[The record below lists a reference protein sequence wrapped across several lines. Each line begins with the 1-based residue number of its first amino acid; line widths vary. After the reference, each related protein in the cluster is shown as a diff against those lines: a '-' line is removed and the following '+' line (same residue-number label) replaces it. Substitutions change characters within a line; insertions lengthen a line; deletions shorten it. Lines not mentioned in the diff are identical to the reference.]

1 MKKFILCVS
10 LLMGFNIALNA
21 QQSSRT
27 LHHAVS
33 DVDISNQGIAS
44 QKITLTGNS
53 TPLVKLSN
61 IQTTPVVSL
70 PLGAKASNSFEQD
83 VIRKSERKKQVAFIN
98 VPVFRKVNGQLEQL
112 LSYDLEITEF
122 QDGNNN
128 HTAQKPTGVE
138 NSVLAS
144 GTWFK
149 IAAPTRGV
157 YKITYQFLESL
168 GINPAAVNPN
178 NFRVYG
184 NGGTV
189 LPEEASSEQPDDLIE
204 NAIYVSSTGNTFG
217 ANDYI
222 LFYANGPVLWGNDT
236 TNHLFDHTSNYY
248 ENQSYYFLNYDIGQ
262 GKRIQT
268 ETATGN
274 ADYLV
279 NAIDDYMLIENDSVN
294 LNRIGKMWWGNRMSS
309 LSSAYSSQNFT
320 LNLGNVINQV
330 KVKSAV
336 ASDCIEYANMT
347 VKANGTTVTTYT
359 IPPNSSTIPIGNVS
373 DPYTFTAPAG
383 SFGLSYTYSTSG
395 SGNGYIDYI
404 QLNYRKSL
412 QYQNAQF
419 NFRDWQAFLQPAGQN
434 AAYNITGANA
444 NLKVWDVSSPLK
456 PIALNGSFSNGT
468 YTVIRPTHTLSEL
481 VAFDGSDFRTP
492 VKIGSVPNQD
502 LHGLPQTNFLII
514 APDSFMD
521 AANELAEFH
530 RQKDNLNVTVVQVD
544 KIYNEFSSGG
554 QDIGGIR
561 NFIKM
566 FYDRSQDDG
575 SDIPENVLFFGAASF
590 DYKNRVAPFS
600 NFVPTYE
607 TYESMTAD
615 NPYSSDDFYAIL
627 ADGSSIDNNGSN
639 DVATGRI
646 PAHNRT
652 EAAQAVAK
660 IKNYVSS
667 NSFGP
672 WKNTVTYVA
681 DDRDANRGM
690 NHMGDCETVSEFF
703 IDSTPVYNVYKIYSD
718 AYQIVATPSGGR
730 YPMVN
735 KAIDDQTYNGTFLMS
750 YSGHGSPDRWAT
762 EAILTSDD
770 YSNWTNINKLPVMVT
785 ATCDFG
791 RFDDQVHPS
800 AGTKLM
806 LQPTGGSIAMITTT
820 QAVYQSQNTAL
831 SQKYVSAQF
840 AKDGNGKWRTIGEA
854 LRTAKNA
861 FTSGFSNNHK
871 YVVLG
876 DPALKMAMP
885 VHNVETV
892 KLESINGSVFTSTDT
907 IKALGRYLLSGK
919 VTDANNNIITDFN
932 GPVYITIFDKVK
944 RIHTVNE
951 EQTGLGSTPEFD
963 LQTNIVAKMKGT
975 VTDGLFS
982 ASFVAPKD
990 INYNYGNGK
999 ISYYANTESTDASG
1013 IDNHFTVGDYNHDAV
1028 DDNTPPVVKPYIDND
1043 KFRDGGVTDPN
1054 PLLYVKLFDEN
1065 GINVSGTSIG
1075 HDLVAILDDDVQ
1087 NPFVMN
1093 NYYETVQNDF
1103 SNGYVNFPM
1112 YNLPEGKHTV
1122 KIIAWDTYNNSGEGT
1137 VTFEVKNKDKG
1148 FISDIYNYPNPASNH
1163 TTFVF
1168 QHNQKGEEMDIS
1180 ILIYTANGRLMKTIK
1195 QHILPD
1201 ANRTEIPWDCT
1212 ADGLP
1217 LGRGVYFYKLNAKIS
1232 EGKTAT
1238 AYQKLVLLR

>member
-10 LLMGFNIALNA
+10 LLAGFSIASIA
-21 QQSSRT
+21 QQSDRT

-44 QKITLTGNS
+44 QKITLSSNS

-61 IQTTPVVSL
+61 IQTTQVESL
-70 PLGAKASNSFEQD
+70 PSGAKISNSFEPD
-83 VIRKSERKKQVAFIN
+83 VIRKTERKQQIAFVN
-98 VPVFRKVNGQLEQL
+98 VPVYRKVNGRIEQL
-112 LSYDLEITEF
+112 VSYDIEITEF
-122 QDGNNN
+122 QDGSNG
-128 HTAQKPTGVE
+128 HTANKPTGVE

-149 IAAPTRGV
+149 IAAPSRGV

-168 GINPAAVNPN
+168 GINPAGINPN
-178 NFRVYG
+178 NIRLYG
-184 NGGTV
+184 NGGTI
-189 LPEEASSEQPDDLIE
+189 LPEQVSSDQPDDLIE
-204 NAIYVSSTGNTFG
+204 NAIYVSSTGSTFG
-217 ANDYI
+217 TNDYI
-222 LFYANGPVLWGNDT
+222 LFYANGPTLWQNDT
-236 TNHLFDHTSNYY
+236 TNHKFDHVSNYY
-248 ENQSYYFLNYDIGQ
+248 ENQSYYFLNFDLGA
-262 GKRIQT
+262 GKRIQS
-268 ETATGN
+268 ETATGTV
-274 ADYLV
+274 DYPV
-279 NAIDDYMLIENDSVN
+279 TQVDDYMLIENDSVN
-294 LNRIGKMWWGNRMSS
+294 LNKIGKIWWGNRMSS
-309 LSSAYSSQNFT
+309 LSAAYLTQNFS
-320 LNLGNVINQV
+320 LNLGSVVGQV
-330 KVKSAV
+330 KATSAV
-336 ASDCIEYANMT
+336 ASDCQVSANMI
-347 VKANGTTVTTYT
+347 VKVNGSSVYNYSIPANSANV
-359 IPPNSSTIPIGNVS
+359 PVGNTGAQ
-373 DPYTFTAPAG
+373 PYSFTAPAG
-383 SFGLSYTYSTSG
+383 NFNLSYTYSTSG
-395 SGNGYIDYI
+395 SGYGYIDYI
-404 QLNYRKSL
+404 QLNYRRSL
-412 QYQNAQF
+412 LFPNAQF
-419 NFRDWQAFLQPAGQN
+419 NFRDWQTYLQPAGQN
-434 AAYNITGANA
+434 AGFIISNANS
-444 NLKVWDVSSPLK
+444 NLKVWDVTNPLK
-456 PIALNGSFSNGT
+456 PVALNGLLSGNT
-468 YTVIRPTHTLSEL
+468 YTVIRPTRSLNEL
-481 VAFDGSDFRTP
+481 VAFDGSDYRAP
-492 VKIGSVPNQD
+492 VKIGPVANQD
-502 LHGLPQTNFLII
+502 LHGLPHTNLLII

-530 RQKDNLNVTVVQVD
+530 RQRDNIHVTVVPVD

-554 QDIGGIR
+554 QDISGIR

-566 FYDRSQDDG
+566 FYDRAENEADMV
-575 SDIPENVLFFGAASF
+575 ENVLFFGAASF
-590 DYKNRVAPFS
+590 DYKSRVLPYT
-600 NFVPTYE
+600 NFVPTFE
-607 TYESMTAD
+607 TDESMSAD

-627 ADGSSIDNNGSN
+627 DEGEYIYDYSTN

-646 PAHNRT
+646 PAHDRT

-660 IKNYVSS
+660 IKNYVSK

-672 WKNTVTYVA
+672 WKNAVTYVA
-681 DDRDANRGM
+681 DDRDQNRGM
-690 NHMGDCETVSEFF
+690 NHMADCETVSKFF
-703 IDSTPVYNVYKIYSD
+703 IDSTPVYNIYKIYSD
-718 AYQIVATPSGGR
+718 AYQVVATPSGGR
-730 YPMVN
+730 FPMVN
-735 KAIDDQTYNGTFLMS
+735 KSINDQVYNGTFFMS
-750 YSGHGSPDRWAT
+750 YSGHGSPDRWAS

-770 YSNWTNINKLPVMVT
+770 YGNWTNVNKLPVIVT

-791 RFDDQVHPS
+791 RFDDPTHRS

-806 LQPTGGSIAMITTT
+806 LQATGGSIAMITTT

-831 SQKYVSAQF
+831 SKEYVTAQYT
-840 AKDGNGKWRTIGEA
+840 KDANGKWRTLAEA
-854 LRTAKNA
+854 LRVAKNE
-861 FTSGFSNNHK
+861 FSSGAANNHK

-876 DPALKMAMP
+876 DPALRLAMP
-885 VHNVETV
+885 VHNVQTV
-892 KLESINGSVFTSTDT
+892 KLESINGSTLTPTDT

-919 VTDANNNIITDFN
+919 VTDQNNNLLSDFN
-932 GPVYITIFDKVK
+932 GPVYVTIFDKVK
-944 RIHTVNE
+944 RIHTVSP
-951 EQTGLGSTPEFD
+951 EQTGFGSTPEFD

-975 VTDGLFS
+975 VTNGLFS
-982 ASFVAPKD
+982 VSFVAPKD

-999 ISYYANTESTDASG
+999 ISYYANTDNVDAAG
-1013 IDNHFTVGDYNHDAV
+1013 IDQRFTIGDYNRDAA

-1112 YNLPEGKHTV
+1112 YNLPEGKHTLKV
-1122 KIIAWDTYNNSGEGT
+1122 IAWDTYNNSGEGT

-1148 FISDIYNYPNPASNH
+1148 FISDIYTYPNPASDH

-1168 QHNQKGEEMDIS
+1168 QHNLKGEEMDVS
-1180 ILIYTANGRLMKTIK
+1180 ILIYTANGRLVKTIK

-1217 LGRGVYFYKLNAKIS
+1217 LGRGMYFYKLNAKTS